1 MNEIIEYRTCKKNI
15 VPNLKLK
22 NIYNKS
28 QLDKDID
35 GKVINR

>member
-1 MNEIIEYRTCKKNI
+1 MKSLNI
-15 VPNLKLK
+15 GHVRRILYQLK